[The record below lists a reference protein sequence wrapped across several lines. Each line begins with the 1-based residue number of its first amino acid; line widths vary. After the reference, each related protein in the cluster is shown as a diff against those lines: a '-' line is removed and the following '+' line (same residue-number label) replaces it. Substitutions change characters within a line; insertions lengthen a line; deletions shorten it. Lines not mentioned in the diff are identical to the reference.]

1 MFWWVAI
8 SPLSLAYN
16 VVLNVLAD
24 KHQQDYSK
32 MISWLRYST
41 RLSLMTSALSDGGM
55 LIIPCTNRPDQCMEC
70 KVPLD
75 VAICEGHIASHST
88 LNYSFTN
95 FCPSTLLYIW
105 LISNPG
111 CTPGFGWPEC
121 TCDLGCMF
129 GQVYVVLTTT
139 VSYSVAGCTK
149 ERWVRYTENISSQHC
164 DGNLQSNSKQLQ
176 VE

>member
-16 VVLNVLAD
+16 VVLNVVLAD

-32 MISWLRYST
+32 TISWLRYST

-75 VAICEGHIASHST
+75 VVICEGRIASHST

-105 LISNPG
+105 LISIRAIPLVLAGPG
-111 CTPGFGWPEC
+111 VRSIWLYIC
-121 TCDLGCMF
+121 LARCM
-129 GQVYVVLTTT
+129 L
-139 VSYSVAGCTK
+139 YSP
-149 ERWVRYTENISSQHC
+149 
-164 DGNLQSNSKQLQ
+164 LQSAIYG
-176 VE
+176 